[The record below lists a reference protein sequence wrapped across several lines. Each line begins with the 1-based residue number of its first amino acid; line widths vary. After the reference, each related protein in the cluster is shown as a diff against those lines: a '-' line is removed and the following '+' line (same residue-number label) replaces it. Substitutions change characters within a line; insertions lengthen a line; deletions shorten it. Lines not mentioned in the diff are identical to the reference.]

1 VAVFGDAHAHAEALE
16 AVIRAAESNGVQE
29 LWSLGDMV
37 GGGPDPEHVVRLT
50 RERCAVALMG
60 NHDYAATGAVDPL
73 RFGEPGSVTVRSL
86 ELARERLTDADVEW
100 LRSRKPASRREG
112 VQCWHGSPRNAV
124 HEYVGSSNAGAC
136 LAVQRAELGLVGHT
150 HVPAAWLQAPD
161 GGHGAKVR
169 PEVPLDLSTG
179 KWLLNPG
186 AVGAPALSRSGWWR
200 ELDLQAAEGAFWL
213 LLDLEERIAVWRR
226 APFDPA
232 PARGRAEALGLV
244 DRGRRDYPRRTI
256 VG

>member
-1 VAVFGDAHAHAEALE
+1 MLVAVFGDAHAHAEALE
-16 AVIRAAESNGVQE
+16 AVIRAAESNAVQE

-73 RFGEPGSVTVRSL
+73 RFGEPGSATVRSL
-86 ELARERLTDADVEW
+86 ELARERLTVADVEW

-150 HVPAAWLQAPD
+150 HVPAAWLQTPR
-161 GGHGAKVR
+161 GARGPKVR
-169 PEVPLDLSTG
+169 PEIPLDLSTG

-213 LLDLEERIAVWRR
+213 LLDLDERIAVWRR

-232 PARGRAEALGLV
+232 PARRRAEALGLV
-244 DRGRRDYPRRTI
+244 E
-256 VG
+256 VKAVN